1 MASEPQNDCNMDVGE
16 TSEEEFSEG
25 SDIDLD
31 SEDSDSTDDT
41 HDVTMTASLAIPAL
55 ITSCT
60 KFSLS
65 STISLECSNI
75 TFTLVKEYPL
85 MKTVATGT
93 VRGNRK
99 GLPKQCIKSKLRD
112 QEVSER
118 RKGPL
123 LCVSYKDKNRQPH
136 LLSTVA
142 RAGKTQVT
150 TRRNVVKEKP
160 NVVNIYNKVMV
171 GVDLKDT
178 KLYVYLS
185 ERRTM
190 KWSTTFVFA
199 VLGTSV
205 LNAYIVYK
213 ANTNA
218 QRPLR
223 RHDSLIS
230 LVHALVGDFRP
241 FRGEKR
247 RSQEEIRAARARQDI
262 LPPTH
267 DIAQKVRVNNII
279 KLPGQTRRQCV
290 GDHATRVRSRVKCST
305 CNVVVCPICVGKY
318 HS

>member
-41 HDVTMTASLAIPAL
+41 HDVVGDSDNDSIPGHTSPDYQLYKVQSLINHFTRMFKHNFHPGERVSIDESMIGYRGKTPHLRQYMPNKHHSRFGIKVWCVCDAELGYTSHFEVYKGAGDNEDTMGKGTTYNLVMRMLREADIMYRGHHVGMDSF
-55 ITSCT
+55 
-60 KFSLS
+60 FSSPKLFLDLYN
-65 STISLECSNI
+65 T
-75 TFTLVKEYPL
+75 YQ
-85 MKTVATGT
+85 TVATGT

-118 RKGPL
+118 RKGHL

-178 KLYVYLS
+178 KLYV
-185 ERRTM
+185 
-190 KWSTTFVFA
+190 
-199 VLGTSV
+199 
-205 LNAYIVYK
+205 
-213 ANTNA
+213 
-218 QRPLR
+218 
-223 RHDSLIS
+223 
-230 LVHALVGDFRP
+230 
-241 FRGEKR
+241 
-247 RSQEEIRAARARQDI
+247 
-262 LPPTH
+262 
-267 DIAQKVRVNNII
+267 
-279 KLPGQTRRQCV
+279 
-290 GDHATRVRSRVKCST
+290 
-305 CNVVVCPICVGKY
+305 
-318 HS
+318 